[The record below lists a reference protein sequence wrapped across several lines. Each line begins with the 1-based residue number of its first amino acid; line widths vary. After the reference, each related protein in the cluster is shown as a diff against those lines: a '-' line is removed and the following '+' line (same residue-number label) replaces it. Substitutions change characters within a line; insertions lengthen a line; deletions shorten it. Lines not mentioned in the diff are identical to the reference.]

1 MVRPLIAPMAV
12 GAARARHGALFALGS
27 GRWLTKAP
35 MSMVVFLANQLLMY
49 FCVCR
54 F

>member
-27 GRWLTKAP
+27 GGG
-35 MSMVVFLANQLLMY
+35 
-49 FCVCR
+49 
-54 F
+54 